1 MAPDIARLKDLLH
14 HECLSLLAMVR
25 VGRVGIAAGEAPLI
39 LPVNFI
45 VLGESVVFRT
55 VPGTKLGAAMARA
68 AVSFEAD
75 DYAPDGTWGWSV
87 LLHGIASEMAAGPE
101 RDSIRVALLRAW
113 AFHEGAADR
122 IVRIDPTSITG
133 RGFGHAVHALLLPHG
148 QRPHGQI

>member
-1 MAPDIARLKDLLH
+1 MAPDIARLKDLPP

-25 VGRVGIAAGEAPLI
+25 VGRVGIAAGDAPLI

-45 VLGESVVFRT
+45 VLGQSVVFRT
-55 VPGTKLGAAMARA
+55 GPGTKLGAAVART
-68 AVSFEAD
+68 AVSFEVD

-101 RDSIRVALLRAW
+101 RESIRVALLRAW

-133 RGFGHAVHALLLPHG
+133 RGFGHAVQALLQSHG
-148 QRPHGQI
+148 QRPHGQV

>member
-1 MAPDIARLKDLLH
+1 MAPDIARLKDLLP
-14 HECLSLLAMVR
+14 HECLSQLAMVR

-55 VPGTKLGAAMARA
+55 VPGTKLGAAKAGA

-75 DYAPDGTWGWSV
+75 EYAPDGTWGWSV
-87 LLHGIASEMAAGPE
+87 LLHGIASEMAAGAE
-101 RDSIRVALLRAW
+101 RDSIRVTLLRAW

-133 RGFGHAVHALLLPHG
+133 RGFGHAVQALGQSHC
-148 QRPHGQI
+148 QRPHGQA

>member
-1 MAPDIARLKDLLH
+1 MAPDIARLKDLLP

-55 VPGTKLGAAMARA
+55 VPGTKLGAAKAGA

-75 DYAPDGTWGWSV
+75 EYAPDGTWGWSV
-87 LLHGIASEMAAGPE
+87 LLHGIASEMAAGAE

-133 RGFGHAVHALLLPHG
+133 RGFGHAVQALGQSHC
-148 QRPHGQI
+148 QRPHGQA